1 MQQTSVDA
9 DGGLRHYCGMDRF
22 DPGRQPAGRAP
33 APGRLG
39 YVQAFLNS
47 FWDLDRDGID
57 RWATPAGLATWLQER
72 GFGDAVS
79 EGEWSRTL
87 ELRDGLRA
95 ALLGDGWGG
104 VHDDGALVVHHDARG
119 AWLEPAGDGPAA
131 ARALA
136 VGVVL
141 EARRDGSWE
150 RMKACPGPHCGW
162 AFHDHSRNRSGQWCS
177 MQICG
182 NRTKGATFR
191 RRRRTA
197 GPLSPQG

>member
-1 MQQTSVDA
+1 
-9 DGGLRHYCGMDRF
+9 MDRF
-22 DPGRQPAGRAP
+22 DPGRQPAGRLP

-47 FWDLDRDGID
+47 FWDLDADGAD
-57 RWATPAGLATWLQER
+57 RWATAEGLAAWLRDR
-72 GFGDAVS
+72 GFGGPVTEA
-79 EGEWSRTL
+79 EWTRTVA
-87 ELRDGLRA
+87 LRDGLRA
-95 ALLGDGWGG
+95 ALLGDGWAAVREEGT
-104 VHDDGALVVHHDARG
+104 LVARHDADG
-119 AWLEPAGDGPAA
+119 AWLEPAGDGPTA

-136 VGVVL
+136 LAIVL

-177 MQICG
+177 MRICG
-182 NRTKGATFR
+182 NRTKGAAFR

>member
-1 MQQTSVDA
+1 
-9 DGGLRHYCGMDRF
+9 MDRF
-22 DPGRQPAGRAP
+22 DPGRQPAGRQP

-39 YVQAFLNS
+39 YVQAFQNS
-47 FWDLDRDGID
+47 FWDLDNDGVD
-57 RWATPAGLATWLQER
+57 RWATTGGLATWLSER
-72 GFGDAVS
+72 GFDGPVREPERA
-79 EGEWSRTL
+79 RTVA
-87 ELRDGLRA
+87 LRDGLRE
-95 ALLGDGWGG
+95 ALRGNGWDG
-104 VHDDGALVVHHDARG
+104 VRDDGMLIVRHDAHG
-119 AWLEPAGDGPAA
+119 AWLDAAGEGPAA

-136 VGVVL
+136 LGVVL

-177 MQICG
+177 KKLCG

-191 RRRRTA
+191 QRRRAA

>member
-1 MQQTSVDA
+1 
-9 DGGLRHYCGMDRF
+9 MDRF
-22 DPGRQPAGRAP
+22 DPGRQPAGRRP

-47 FWDLDRDGID
+47 FWDLDNDGVD
-57 RWATPAGLATWLQER
+57 RWATTDGLATWLRER
-72 GFGDAVS
+72 GFDGPVTEPERA
-79 EGEWSRTL
+79 RTVA
-87 ELRDGLRA
+87 LRDGLRD
-95 ALLGDGWGG
+95 ALRGNGWDG
-104 VHDDGALVVHHDARG
+104 VRDDGVLVVRHG
-119 AWLEPAGDGPAA
+119 AQGGWLEAAGEGPAA

-136 VGVVL
+136 LGVVL

-177 MQICG
+177 MKICG

-191 RRRRTA
+191 ERRRAA

>member
-1 MQQTSVDA
+1 
-9 DGGLRHYCGMDRF
+9 MDRF
-22 DPGRQPAGRAP
+22 DPGRQPAGRRP

-47 FWDLDRDGID
+47 FWDLDADGVD
-57 RWATPAGLATWLQER
+57 GWETPEGLAAWLRER
-72 GFGDAVS
+72 GFDDTVTEAERARTVS
-79 EGEWSRTL
+79 
-87 ELRDGLRA
+87 LRDGLRA
-95 ALLGDGWGG
+95 ALLGKGWHG
-104 VHDDGALVVHHDARG
+104 VRDEGALVARHDATG

-131 ARALA
+131 ARSLALA
-136 VGVVL
+136 IVL

-177 MQICG
+177 MRICG
-182 NRTKGATFR
+182 NRTKGAAFR

>member
-1 MQQTSVDA
+1 MV
-9 DGGLRHYCGMDRF
+9 RMDRF
-22 DPGRQPAGRAP
+22 DPGPQPAGRLP

-47 FWDLDRDGID
+47 FWDLDGGGAD
-57 RWATPAGLATWLQER
+57 RWATPAGLSGWLGER
-72 GFGDAVS
+72 GFDDTVS
-79 EGEWSRTL
+79 EAELQRTL
-87 ELRDGLRA
+87 ALRDGLRA
-95 ALLGDGWGG
+95 ALLGEGWSGVSAQGG
-104 VHDDGALVVHHDARG
+104 LVVRHGDEAS
-119 AWLEPAGDGPAA
+119 WLEPAADGPPA

-136 VGVVL
+136 LGIVL

-177 MQICG
+177 MRICG

-191 RRRRTA
+191 RRRRAA
-197 GPLSPQG
+197 GSP

>member
-1 MQQTSVDA
+1 
-9 DGGLRHYCGMDRF
+9 MDRF
-22 DPGRQPAGRAP
+22 DPGRQPAGRRP

-47 FWDLDRDGID
+47 FWDLDADGAD
-57 RWATPAGLATWLQER
+57 RWATSAGLAAWLRER
-72 GFGDAVS
+72 GFDDTVMEAERG
-79 EGEWSRTL
+79 RTVA
-87 ELRDGLRA
+87 LRDGLRA

-104 VHDDGALVVHHDARG
+104 VREDAPLVVRHDDTDS
-119 AWLEPAGDGPAA
+119 WLEPAGDGPAA

-136 VGVVL
+136 IAVVL

-182 NRTKGATFR
+182 NRTKGASFR

-197 GPLSPQG
+197 GSLSPQG

>member
-1 MQQTSVDA
+1 
-9 DGGLRHYCGMDRF
+9 MDRF
-22 DPGRQPAGRAP
+22 DPGLQPAGRAP
-33 APGRLG
+33 A
-39 YVQAFLNS
+39 
-47 FWDLDRDGID
+47 DLERDGVD
-57 RWATPAGLATWLQER
+57 RWATSAGLATWLRER

-79 EGEWSRTL
+79 EAEWARTVA
-87 ELRDGLRA
+87 LRDGLRA
-95 ALLGDGWGG
+95 ALLGEGWAG
-104 VHDDGALVVHHDARG
+104 VHDDGALVVRHDAAG
-119 AWLEPAGDGPAA
+119 TWLEPAGHGPAA

>member
-1 MQQTSVDA
+1 MVCATIFV
-9 DGGLRHYCGMDRF
+9 MDRF
-22 DPGRQPAGRAP
+22 DPGRQPAGRLP

-47 FWDLDRDGID
+47 FWDLDADGAD
-57 RWATPAGLATWLQER
+57 RWATDAGLAAWLRER
-72 GFGDAVS
+72 GFSDAVT
-79 EGEWSRTL
+79 EAERTRTVA
-87 ELRDGLRA
+87 LRDGLRA
-95 ALLGDGWGG
+95 ALLGEGWAGVDDG
-104 VHDDGALVVHHDARG
+104 GALVVRHEATG
-119 AWLEPAGDGPAA
+119 AWLEPAGDGPSA

-136 VGVVL
+136 VAVVL

>member
-1 MQQTSVDA
+1 
-9 DGGLRHYCGMDRF
+9 MDRF
-22 DPGRQPAGRAP
+22 DPGPQPAGRRP

-47 FWDLDRDGID
+47 FWDLEADGAD
-57 RWATPAGLATWLQER
+57 CWATTAGLSAWLRER
-72 GFGDAVS
+72 GFDDDVS
-79 EGEWSRTL
+79 EAERERSVA
-87 ELRDGLRA
+87 LRDGLRA
-95 ALLGDGWGG
+95 ALLGEGWGG
-104 VHDDGALVVHHDARG
+104 VQEDGALVVRHDATG
-119 AWLEPAGDGPAA
+119 SWLEPAGDGPAA

-136 VGVVL
+136 IAIVL

-197 GPLSPQG
+197 GALSPQG

>member
-1 MQQTSVDA
+1 
-9 DGGLRHYCGMDRF
+9 MDRF
-22 DPGRQPAGRAP
+22 DPGRQPAGRQP

-47 FWDLDRDGID
+47 FWDLDADGAD
-57 RWATPAGLATWLQER
+57 SWATTRGLAAWLRER
-72 GFGDAVS
+72 GFDDAVT
-79 EGEWSRTL
+79 EAERARTVA
-87 ELRDGLRA
+87 LRDGLRT
-95 ALLGDGWGG
+95 ALLGGGWDG
-104 VHDDGALVVHHDARG
+104 VHDDGPLIARHDGAG

-131 ARALA
+131 ARGLALA
-136 VGVVL
+136 IVL

-177 MQICG
+177 MRICG
-182 NRTKGATFR
+182 NRTKGAAFR

>member
-1 MQQTSVDA
+1 
-9 DGGLRHYCGMDRF
+9 MDRF

-47 FWDLDRDGID
+47 FWDLDREGAD
-57 RWATPAGLATWLQER
+57 RWATPAGLATWLRER
-72 GFGDAVS
+72 GFGDALS
-79 EGEWSRTL
+79 EAEWDRTVA
-87 ELRDGLRA
+87 LRDGLRA
-95 ALLGDGWGG
+95 ALLGEGWGG
-104 VHDDGALVVHHDARG
+104 VRDGGALVVRHDAAG
-119 AWLEPAGDGPAA
+119 TWLEPAGDGAAA

-141 EARRDGSWE
+141 EARRDGTWE

>member
-1 MQQTSVDA
+1 
-9 DGGLRHYCGMDRF
+9 MDRF
-22 DPGRQPAGRAP
+22 DPGRQPAGRRP

-47 FWDLDRDGID
+47 FWDLDNDGVD
-57 RWATPAGLATWLQER
+57 KWDTTDGLAAWLRER
-72 GFGDAVS
+72 GFGDGVTEPERAHTVA
-79 EGEWSRTL
+79 
-87 ELRDGLRA
+87 LRDALRA
-95 ALLGDGWGG
+95 ALLGEGWDG
-104 VHDDGALVVHHDARG
+104 VADDGTLRVRNDAAG
-119 AWLEPAGDGPAA
+119 SWLEPVGEGPAA

-136 VGVVL
+136 LGVVL
-141 EARRDGSWE
+141 EARRDGSWD

-191 RRRRTA
+191 KRRRA
-197 GPLSPQG
+197 AA

>member
-1 MQQTSVDA
+1 
-9 DGGLRHYCGMDRF
+9 MDRF
-22 DPGRQPAGRAP
+22 DPGRQPAGRRP

-47 FWDLDRDGID
+47 FWDLDAGGAD
-57 RWATPAGLATWLQER
+57 RWATADGLARWLRER
-72 GFGDAVS
+72 GFD
-79 EGEWSRTL
+79 GEVTEPERERTVA
-87 ELRDGLRA
+87 LRDGLRA
-95 ALLGDGWGG
+95 ALFGEGWDG
-104 VHDDGALVVHHDARG
+104 VCEDAPLIARHDVDGS
-119 AWLEPAGDGPAA
+119 WLEPAGDGPAA

-136 VGVVL
+136 IGIVL

-177 MQICG
+177 MKICG

-197 GPLSPQG
+197 GRLSPQE

>member
-1 MQQTSVDA
+1 MFV
-9 DGGLRHYCGMDRF
+9 MDRF
-22 DPGRQPAGRAP
+22 DPGRQPAGRRP

-47 FWDLDRDGID
+47 FWDLDNDGVD
-57 RWATPAGLATWLQER
+57 RWATADGLAAWLRER
-72 GFGDAVS
+72 EFDGPVTEPERA
-79 EGEWSRTL
+79 RTVA
-87 ELRDGLRA
+87 LRDGLRD
-95 ALLGDGWGG
+95 ALRGSGWGG
-104 VHDDGALVVHHDARG
+104 VRDDGLLVVRHDAQG
-119 AWLEPAGDGPAA
+119 GWVEAAGEGPAA

-136 VGVVL
+136 LGVVL

-177 MQICG
+177 MRICG
-182 NRTKGATFR
+182 NRTKGAAFRQR
-191 RRRRTA
+191 RRAA

>member
-1 MQQTSVDA
+1 
-9 DGGLRHYCGMDRF
+9 MDRF
-22 DPGRQPAGRAP
+22 DAGRQPAGRRP

-47 FWDLDRDGID
+47 FWDLDADGAD
-57 RWATPAGLATWLQER
+57 RWATTAGLAAWLRER
-72 GFGDAVS
+72 GFDDTVNEA
-79 EGEWSRTL
+79 ERTRTVG
-87 ELRDGLRA
+87 LREGLRA
-95 ALLGDGWGG
+95 ALLGEGWDG
-104 VHDDGALVVHHDARG
+104 VHDDGPLVVRHDQTDS
-119 AWLEPAGDGPAA
+119 WLEPAGNAVQA

-136 VGVVL
+136 VAVVL
-141 EARRDGSWE
+141 EARRDGSWA

-162 AFHDHSRNRSGQWCS
+162 AFHDQSRNRSGQWCS

-197 GPLSPQG
+197 GGLSPQG

>member
-1 MQQTSVDA
+1 MVCATME
-9 DGGLRHYCGMDRF
+9 GMDRF

-47 FWDLDRDGID
+47 FWDLDAGGADS
-57 RWATPAGLATWLQER
+57 WATTDGLSGWLAER
-72 GFGDAVS
+72 GFAGPAT
-79 EGEWSRTL
+79 EGERRLTVA
-87 ELRDGLRA
+87 LRDGLREALRGNGWSQVNADDA
-95 ALLGDGWGG
+95 A
-104 VHDDGALVVHHDARG
+104 VVVRHDENGS
-119 AWLEPAGDGPAA
+119 WLEPAGDGPAA

-136 VGVVL
+136 VAIVL

-150 RMKACPGPHCGW
+150 RMKACPGEHCGW

-177 MQICG
+177 MRICG
-182 NRTKGATFR
+182 NRTKGAAFR

-197 GPLSPQG
+197 EALSPQG